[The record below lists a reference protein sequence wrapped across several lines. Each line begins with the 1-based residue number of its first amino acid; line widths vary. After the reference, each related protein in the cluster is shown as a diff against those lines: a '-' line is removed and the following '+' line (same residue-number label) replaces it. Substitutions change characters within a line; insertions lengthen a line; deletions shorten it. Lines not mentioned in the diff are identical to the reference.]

1 MVHVLLK
8 PCLENFK
15 HYFTSLWDGVKYEMD
30 GGGGREEQDRLLILT
45 GKQDLL
51 DNNLTKDL
59 SVEFIAR
66 VVPVYKLF

>member
-1 MVHVLLK
+1 
-8 PCLENFK
+8 
-15 HYFTSLWDGVKYEMD
+15 MD
-30 GGGGREEQDRLLILT
+30 GGGGREEEDRLLILT

>member
-1 MVHVLLK
+1 
-8 PCLENFK
+8 
-15 HYFTSLWDGVKYEMD
+15 MD

>member
-1 MVHVLLK
+1 
-8 PCLENFK
+8 
-15 HYFTSLWDGVKYEMD
+15 MD
-30 GGGGREEQDRLLILT
+30 GGGGSEEEDRLLILT